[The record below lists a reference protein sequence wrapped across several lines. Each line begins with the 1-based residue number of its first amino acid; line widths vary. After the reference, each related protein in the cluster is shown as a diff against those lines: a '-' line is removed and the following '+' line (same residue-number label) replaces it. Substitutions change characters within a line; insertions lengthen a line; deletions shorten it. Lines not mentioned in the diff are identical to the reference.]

1 MFDVG
6 FWELILIAI
15 MGLVI
20 LGPERLPVAIRTIRG
35 WITGARKF
43 SDTVKTEL
51 TEELRIHELHAN
63 LKKAEQ
69 TNLQNL
75 SPEVAESLKT
85 LQEAAAS
92 VTEPFK
98 KVDTQAMDS
107 MISSSLA
114 SSAKAKS
121 GIADLEQSVNESSAS
136 GKAAEPLSSASEPV
150 KPIEPTASSV
160 LELQSSVDKAS
171 DKSQP

>member
-20 LGPERLPVAIRTIRG
+20 LGPERLPVAIRTVRG

-51 TEELRIHELHAN
+51 TEELRVHELHAN

-69 TNLQNL
+69 SNLQNL

-92 VTEPFK
+92 VNEPFK
-98 KVDTQAMDS
+98 KIDTQAMDS

-114 SSAKAKS
+114 ASENAKS
-121 GIADLEQSVNESSAS
+121 GITDLEQSVNAKAIDPSTSS
-136 GKAAEPLSSASEPV
+136 SEPV
-150 KPIEPTASSV
+150 TSSTQE
-160 LELQSSVDKAS
+160 LESSVDKTS
-171 DKSQP
+171 DKPQK

>member
-15 MGLVI
+15 IGLVI
-20 LGPERLPVAIRTIRG
+20 LGPERLPVAIRTVRD
-35 WITGARKF
+35 WISRARKL

-51 TEELRIHELHAN
+51 TEELRVHELHAN

-69 TNLQNL
+69 SGLQGL

-98 KVDTQAMDS
+98 KVDRQALDT
-107 MISSSLA
+107 MISDSLA
-114 SSAKAKS
+114 SSAENKPDAS
-121 GIADLEQSVNESSAS
+121 MTELPADSVIDSVIGSQSEQETRSSPE
-136 GKAAEPLSSASEPV
+136 GV
-150 KPIEPTASSV
+150 KPLAKTIDRPN
-160 LELQSSVDKAS
+160 DK
-171 DKSQP
+171 P

>member
-1 MFDVG
+1 MFDIG
-6 FWELILIAI
+6 FWELILIGI

-20 LGPERLPVAIRTIRG
+20 LGPERLPVAIRTVRG
-35 WITGARKF
+35 WISGARKF

-63 LKKAEQ
+63 LKKAEES
-69 TNLQNL
+69 NLQNL

-85 LQEAAAS
+85 LQDAADS

-114 SSAKAKS
+114 STPQARAGATENISKT
-121 GIADLEQSVNESSAS
+121 
-136 GKAAEPLSSASEPV
+136 ASETPT
-150 KPIEPTASSV
+150 EPATNAASA
-160 LELQSSVDKAS
+160 LESTVDKVS

>member
-20 LGPERLPVAIRTIRG
+20 LGPERLPVAIRTLRG

-69 TNLQNL
+69 SNLQNL

-98 KVDTQAMDS
+98 KVDTQPLDS

-114 SSAKAKS
+114 SSVSAKTAQDEDTKSQVIDNVSAQEVSSVEPLAKQAINVAKQS
-121 GIADLEQSVNESSAS
+121 AKPSVN
-136 GKAAEPLSSASEPV
+136 AANPE
-150 KPIEPTASSV
+150 
-160 LELQSSVDKAS
+160 S
-171 DKSQP
+171 DKPKP

>member
-20 LGPERLPVAIRTIRG
+20 LGPERLPVAIRTVRG
-35 WITGARKF
+35 WMTGARKF
-43 SDTVKTEL
+43 SETVKTEL

-63 LKKAEQ
+63 LKKAEES
-69 TNLQNL
+69 NLQNL

-98 KVDTQAMDS
+98 KVDTQAMDT
-107 MISSSLA
+107 MISASLA
-114 SSAKAKS
+114 SSKS
-121 GIADLEQSVNESSAS
+121 TQSNVSESEQSTSLESELPSNTTSESTEAI
-136 GKAAEPLSSASEPV
+136 ANSASE
-150 KPIEPTASSV
+150 
-160 LELQSSVDKAS
+160 LESSVDKTS
-171 DKSQP
+171 DKPQP